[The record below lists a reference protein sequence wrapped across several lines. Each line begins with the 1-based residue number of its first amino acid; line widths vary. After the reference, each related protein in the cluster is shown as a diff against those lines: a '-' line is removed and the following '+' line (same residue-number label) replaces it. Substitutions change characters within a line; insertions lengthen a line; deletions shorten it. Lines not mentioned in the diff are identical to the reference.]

1 MVILMVVLHGN
12 IVWYD
17 YRTATATANIA
28 VAPSFLKLKLES
40 KLKSVNLKK
49 TITVL
54 WVNLGKL

>member
-1 MVILMVVLHGN
+1 MVVLHGN

-49 TITVL
+49 NNNCFV
-54 WVNLGKL
+54 G